1 MVVPRGLNGATV
13 VNADLETGI
22 SVSQAKQGPQEI
34 TSLPSETIGLI
45 HLSDGPDRGQNSR
58 GATGC

>member
-34 TSLPSETIGLI
+34 ASLPLR
-45 HLSDGPDRGQNSR
+45 DDRPDSSVGWP
-58 GATGC
+58 